1 MKLNFR
7 IEKDEVEGKKCEQ
20 CGKPL
25 TPENV
30 YSREVKGMVHYFCC
44 SHCADA
50 FERRE
55 SESHCC

>member
-1 MKLNFR
+1 MKLNLR
-7 IEKDEVEGKKCEQ
+7 IEKEDESKCEY

-30 YSREVKGMVHYFCC
+30 YSREMKGKVHYFCC

-50 FERRE
+50 FEKKE
-55 SESHCC
+55 NESHCC